1 LAGNQLYFEELVKIM
16 MKSDIKK
23 LKCMNRFVFI
33 IPFRNVKD
41 YIDEPNSLIN
51 QKNKNWLQYFVMM
64 HLLMEVLIVYK

>member
-1 LAGNQLYFEELVKIM
+1 M

-41 YIDEPNSLIN
+41 YINECANSLIN
-51 QKNKNWLQYFVMM
+51 QKNKIGLQYFVMM

>member
-1 LAGNQLYFEELVKIM
+1 M

-41 YIDEPNSLIN
+41 YINECANSLIN
-51 QKNKNWLQYFVMM
+51 Q
-64 HLLMEVLIVYK
+64 E

>member
-1 LAGNQLYFEELVKIM
+1 M

-41 YIDEPNSLIN
+41 YINECANSLIN
-51 QKNKNWLQYFVMM
+51 QKNKNWITIFCDDASTDGSTDSLQV
-64 HLLMEVLIVYK
+64 IVDLV